1 MRMKKRLVSFVLAA
15 CLIFSSPMP
24 GHAAGFKIGEVEWT
38 IGGSAIMDAGWKRSD
53 LGGVPQDSG
62 QEDTRL
68 DWYTEIPSNN
78 RLNLKAV
85 YENMTGYAEIGLG
98 SSGVGTRHIYA
109 AYAMNDAN
117 TLLIGQTNSLLS
129 EASPGQKLNNDGK
142 LEGYGNLYAGRKPQ
156 LRFTHKQG
164 DSLSFSLA
172 LEDNRSAVS
181 NSVASGS
188 HIDEQ
193 TMPAIMAAMAYKN
206 AGLTLVPSAYFQR
219 YTLKQNDALE
229 TTEDVTLSSWA
240 LALNGAFKTEIAT
253 FSMEAWNGSNLSA
266 IGIDKRP
273 TQPNGTTKPSMVM
286 GAPVADESGNDIE
299 DVTSMG
305 GWLQV
310 AIPFEKATFN
320 IGAGYQRSNVENSPS
335 ELYESEIETMG
346 AFASVAVALAK
357 GFTVQPEIA
366 WLDHGSD
373 ARKTLAGS
381 SVSYADGENDLGRDL
396 YLGVHV
402 QYDF

>member
-85 YENMTGYAEIGLG
+85 YENIIGYAEIGLG
-98 SSGVGTRHIYA
+98 SSGVSTRHIYA
-109 AYAMNDAN
+109 AYAMDEAN

-156 LRFTHKQG
+156 LRFTHRQG

-172 LEDNRSAVS
+172 LEDNRSAAS
-181 NSVASGS
+181 NTVANGS

-193 TMPAIMAAMAYKN
+193 TMPALMAAMAFKN
-206 AGLTLVPSAYFQR
+206 AGFSLVPSAYFQR
-219 YTLKQNDALE
+219 YTLKQNDALT
-229 TTEDVTLSSWA
+229 TTEDLTLSSWA
-240 LALNGAFKTEIAT
+240 LALNGAYKTEIAT
-253 FSMEAWNGSNLSA
+253 LLMEAWYGSNLSA
-266 IGIDKRP
+266 IGIDKRT
-273 TQPNGTTKPSMVM
+273 TQPNGTTKPSTVM

-305 GWLQV
+305 GWVQV
-310 AIPFEKATFN
+310 SVPIETATVTF
-320 IGAGYQRSNVENSPS
+320 GAGYQRSNVENSPS

-346 AFASVAVALAK
+346 AFANVAFVLAK

-366 WLDHGSD
+366 WLDHGND
-373 ARKTLAGS
+373 ARKTLTASG
-381 SVSYADGENDLGRDL
+381 VSYTEGDNKLGSDL
-396 YLGVHV
+396 YWGCHF